1 MNTRVWLGAGAFL
14 VGGCIA
20 ARVILTARY
29 TLHDK
34 VVLISGGSRGLGLVL
49 ARHICDQGGKVALL
63 ARDPEELG
71 RAKADLTERG
81 GKVLDVEWDLID
93 RDQLQDAD
101 RKVIHHIDRIVI

>member
-29 TLHDK
+29 TLRDK
-34 VVLISGGSRGLGLVL
+34 VALISGGSRGLGLVL

-63 ARDPEELG
+63 ARDPEELA
-71 RAKADLTERG
+71 RAKAPLTARG
-81 GKVLDVEWDLID
+81 GAIFTGQCDMRGPAQSPAAVRHV
-93 RDQLQDAD
+93 
-101 RKVIHHIDRIVI
+101 